1 MKAVIYLPHVSVSQV
16 SVGKEYKRNAE
27 VGNKHI
33 WQNRVF
39 DLTNAKD
46 IADFNAAAAKLCD
59 KHTIHQFVPRPF
71 ILPLPP
77 ATDTVEIPDLTKLTD
92 EQETTLLT
100 WAQERLKAAKAPKQD
115 KGGTSAGSGTGPSA
129 GGGSPTG
136 GATGTGGT
144 PAPSGS
150 SPSSAPSAVP
160 SPWTTYPVAE
170 GTVAAG
176 FAIKRADTHGETGR
190 NLFRGIEDCW
200 TESLPP
206 DPFPTEAEAQAV
218 IDAHAPKPAT
228 APSTPKPAKPKGKN
242 KAKPKAKPPKQ
253 K

>member
-77 ATDTVEIPDLTKLTD
+77 PPVAESTEDTTAT
-92 EQETTLLT
+92 
-100 WAQERLKAAKAPKQD
+100 
-115 KGGTSAGSGTGPSA
+115 GGTSAGSGTGPSA

-136 GATGTGGT
+136 GATSSQGAGLAEVPAAGATGGAT
-144 PAPSGS
+144 TSASPPLPVSASSDSPPA
-150 SPSSAPSAVP
+150 
-160 SPWTTYPVAE
+160 WTTYPVAE